1 MVVFSMKNERK
12 YNNKNKKK
20 SLLPSFPVNNC
31 EHRLISNGFCGA
43 EYIGFCTSLSLIRC
57 KSLDSSGVLYLEI
70 LWNLIE
76 LNHISYLNHD
86 EYSKSINILFNK
98 NNKKEKL

>member
-1 MVVFSMKNERK
+1 MDLDFL
-12 YNNKNKKK
+12 YLKNKDNMIDNVFHDK
-20 SLLPSFPVNNC
+20 
-31 EHRLISNGFCGA
+31 
-43 EYIGFCTSLSLIRC
+43 
-57 KSLDSSGVLYLEI
+57 I

-86 EYSKSINILFNK
+86 EYSKNINILFNK

>member
-1 MVVFSMKNERK
+1 MDLDFL
-12 YNNKNKKK
+12 YLKNKETMIDNVFRDK
-20 SLLPSFPVNNC
+20 
-31 EHRLISNGFCGA
+31 
-43 EYIGFCTSLSLIRC
+43 
-57 KSLDSSGVLYLEI
+57 I

-86 EYSKSINILFNK
+86 EYPKNINILFNK